1 MSSGVL
7 GRSGQNGPFAPG
19 AAMGVSG
26 RHIDSPSSNYPKKN
40 LKAKHK
46 VLKKEI
52 EDFCK

>member
-26 RHIDSPSSNYPKKN
+26 RHIDSPSSNYPKPIDKQ
-40 LKAKHK
+40 K
-46 VLKKEI
+46 VLKREMQDLGK
-52 EDFCK
+52 